1 VPPAEW
7 RAIVVLPAEPLATSK
22 AREMLPD
29 CYTREDVV
37 TNIQSAALLGMAFA
51 QARTDLL
58 RMAMRD
64 RIHQPYRA
72 SSCPMLMP
80 LLPLAGEHGILG
92 AALSGAGP
100 SILLIV
106 ESEAHLPE
114 ATAAIRR
121 ALDGQI
127 EAEIKSC
134 RFESAG
140 AVDSVDSL
148 RTV

>member
-1 VPPAEW
+1 
-7 RAIVVLPAEPLATSK
+7 
-22 AREMLPD
+22 MLPD